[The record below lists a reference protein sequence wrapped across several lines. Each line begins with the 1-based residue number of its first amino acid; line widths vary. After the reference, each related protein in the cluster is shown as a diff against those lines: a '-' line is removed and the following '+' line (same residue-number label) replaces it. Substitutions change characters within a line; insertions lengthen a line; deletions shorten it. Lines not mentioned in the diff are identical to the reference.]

1 MIRIGI
7 LGDIGSGKSFVAKQ
21 FKSPVF
27 NADAEIIKIYKNNKK
42 CFYKLKKTLP
52 KYIKSFPIKKKE
64 LRRSVISNNKN
75 LKKISK
81 VVHPIVRAEM
91 RKFFVYNKKKK
102 IVILDIPLL
111 IENKLN
117 KKTDIL
123 VYVDAK
129 EKDIKKRLKK
139 RKGYN
144 EKIINNF
151 KKKQYS
157 LTKKKKLS
165 DYVIKNNF
173 KPNTIKQKVEIIK
186 KKVLI

>member
-1 MIRIGI
+1 
-7 LGDIGSGKSFVAKQ
+7 
-21 FKSPVF
+21 
-27 NADAEIIKIYKNNKK
+27 
-42 CFYKLKKTLP
+42 
-52 KYIKSFPIKKKE
+52 
-64 LRRSVISNNKN
+64 
-75 LKKISK
+75 
-81 VVHPIVRAEM
+81 M

-102 IVILDIPLL
+102 IVILDIQLL

-117 KKTDIL
+117 EKTDIL